1 MPVEILKIQI
11 MKTTGIVLAI
21 IGLLMIIF
29 TGFNFKTKEK
39 IIDAG
44 PIEINKENSHH
55 IDWPPIL
62 GAALLIG
69 GVAIIATNRKKF
81 SS

>member
-1 MPVEILKIQI
+1 

-44 PIEINKENSHH
+44 PIEINKENTHH
-55 IDWPPIL
+55 VNWPPIL
-62 GAALLIG
+62 GAVLLVG
-69 GVAIIATNRKKF
+69 GVVIIAMDRKKVV
-81 SS
+81 